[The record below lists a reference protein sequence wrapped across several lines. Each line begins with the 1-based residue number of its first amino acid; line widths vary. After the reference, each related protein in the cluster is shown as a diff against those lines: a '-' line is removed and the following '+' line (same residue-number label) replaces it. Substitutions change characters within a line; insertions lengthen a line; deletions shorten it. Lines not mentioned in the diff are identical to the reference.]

1 MALEKIREIAGPGGV
16 IEGADRERYLN
27 DQRGLYQGASAL
39 VVRPASVEA
48 VAEIVAV
55 CNENRIGVVPQ
66 GGHTGYCGGAV
77 PFSAEN
83 EVVIS
88 LERLNAIRSV
98 DRLGYTMTVEA
109 GVVLANAQ
117 AAAAEQGRLLP
128 LSMGSEGSCQIGGNL
143 STNAGGLAVVR
154 YGTARELV
162 LGLEV
167 VLPNGEVL
175 SDLKELRKDS
185 TGFPLRQL
193 FLGAEGTLGII
204 TAAVVKLF
212 PEPEQTETAWFA
224 AADVESVVELF
235 ALARDKSADQLVSYE
250 YVSRRSLQLVLD
262 HVEDTRDPLD
272 DVYDH
277 YVLLEFAGPAKEGA
291 LRAALETVFELGAE
305 RGWLLDGVIAESGP
319 QADGLWRLRESIPEA
334 EKHAGGGYKHDISLP
349 ISEIPRFVA
358 RVSPAL
364 NEIGSHRLSVFG
376 HIGDGNLHYNVIVP
390 EAADSAAFDDQAG
403 NGFTRSIYEEVRR
416 LGGSFSAEHGVGL
429 FKKEELA
436 AFKSPAM
443 LRLMRDI
450 KSAID
455 PNGIM
460 NPGKLID

>member
-1 MALEKIREIAGPGGV
+1 MALESIREIAGPGGV

-27 DQRGLYQGASAL
+27 DQRGLYRGASAL
-39 VVRPASVEA
+39 VVRPASVA
-48 VAEIVAV
+48 ALAQIVTI
-55 CNENRIGVVPQ
+55 CNESKLGIVPQ

-77 PFSAEN
+77 PFGAES
-83 EVVIS
+83 EIVVS

-117 AAAAEQGRLLP
+117 AAAAEHGRLLP

-175 SDLKELRKDS
+175 NDLKQLRKDS
-185 TGFPLRQL
+185 TGVALRQL

-204 TAAVVKLF
+204 TAAVMKLF
-212 PEPEQTETAWFA
+212 PEPGETVTAWFA
-224 AADVESVVELF
+224 AADVESVVQLF
-235 ALARDKSADQLVSYE
+235 ALARDLSADQLVSYE

-262 HVEDTRDPLD
+262 HVEGVRDPLD
-272 DVYDH
+272 DTYDH
-277 YVLLEFAGPAKEGA
+277 YVLLEFAGPAEGEALRGA
-291 LRAALETVFELGAE
+291 LESVFELGAE
-305 RGWLLDGVIAESGP
+305 RDWLLDGVIAESGP
-319 QADGLWRLRESIPEA
+319 QTDGLWRLRESIPEA
-334 EKHAGGGYKHDISLP
+334 EKLAGGGYKHDISLP
-349 ISEIPRFVA
+349 ISAIPEFVNK
-358 RVSPAL
+358 VSPTL
-364 NEIGSHRLSVFG
+364 DEIGSHRLSVFG

-390 EAADSAAFDDQAG
+390 AGADSAVFDDQAG
-403 NGFTRSIYEEVRR
+403 NGFTRAIYEQVRK

-429 FKKEELA
+429 LKKQELA
-436 AFKSPAM
+436 AFKPPAM
-443 LRLMRDI
+443 MKLMRDL
-450 KSAID
+450 KAAID

-460 NPGKLID
+460 NPGKLIG